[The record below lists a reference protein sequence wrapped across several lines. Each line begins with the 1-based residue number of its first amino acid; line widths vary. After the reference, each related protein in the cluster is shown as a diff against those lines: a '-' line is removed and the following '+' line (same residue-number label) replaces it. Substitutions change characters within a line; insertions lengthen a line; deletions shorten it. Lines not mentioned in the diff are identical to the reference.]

1 MSVVVDTNIIFSA
14 MLNTN
19 SRIAGVLLRPK
30 TTLTFYSTE
39 QLRLEIEN
47 HSGKLM
53 ALAKYSEYEFK
64 RVFNLFARRIRFV
77 DRQLIPSHFYQEA
90 LSLTEDV
97 DIDDTEFVALTLY
110 LNGKLWSGDRTL
122 RTELVKKGWD
132 KFVTLNELVEEQS
145 R

>member
-30 TTLTFYSTE
+30 TTLTFYSTD

-64 RVFNLFARRIRFV
+64 RVLNLFAQRIRFV

-90 LSLTEDV
+90 LSLTKDV
-97 DIDDTEFVALTLY
+97 DVDDTEFVALTLY
-110 LNGKLWSGDRTL
+110 LNGRLWSGDRTL
-122 RTELVKKGWD
+122 RTGLIKKGWN
-132 KFVTLNELVEEQS
+132 KFVTLNKLVEEQS